1 VILPDWLAAR
11 AAASPDAE
19 AVAAAEGVLT
29 FGALDAGATAA
40 ARRLAAVG
48 VARGTRVALALGSG
62 LPFVVL
68 AHALARLGAV
78 MVPLNTRL
86 APAEASW
93 QLADSR
99 ARLVVC
105 DDAHG
110 SLAAGAARATGA
122 RVLALDELEAAI
134 PAEVAL
140 DHGADLAA
148 PQGIIYTSATSGRP
162 KGALLSF
169 GNHWWNA
176 IGSALNLGLHR
187 DDRWL
192 VPLPLYHVGGLAVVW
207 RGAIYGIPV
216 AIHDRFDPDAAN
228 HAIDAGGVTI
238 ISVVSTMLRRML
250 DARGDRPYPSALRCV
265 LLGGGPAPVELIER
279 CLAAGVPVAP
289 TYGLTEAASQVA
301 TLRPDEVARR
311 PASSGRPLLPVEV
324 RADGEEILVRGP
336 TVMLGYA
343 DRPEETAAA
352 LRDGWLRTGDLGRL
366 DDEGYLYVLDRREDL
381 IVSGGENVYP
391 AEVEAVLM
399 QHPAVAD
406 AGAIGV
412 PDPEW
417 GQAVMA
423 VVVPRPG
430 AHLDEAA
437 VRAFCADRLARY
449 KVPRRIWAAAALP
462 RGPGGKLLRREL
474 RAQAAAR
481 AAGRS

>member
-1 VILPDWLAAR
+1 MILPDWLAAR
-11 AAASPDAE
+11 AAAAPDAE
-19 AVAAAEGVLT
+19 AVVAPEGVLT
-29 FGALDAGATAA
+29 FGGLDAEALSA

-48 VARGTRVALALGSG
+48 VAPGSRVALALGNG

-68 AHALARLGAV
+68 THALARLGAV

-93 QLADSR
+93 QLSDSR
-99 ARLVVC
+99 ASLVVC

-110 SLAAGAARATGA
+110 ALAADAARAAGA
-122 RVLALDELEAAI
+122 RVLALDELEAAV

-140 DHGADLAA
+140 GRGTDLAA

-169 GNHWWNA
+169 GNHWWSA
-176 IGSALNLGLHR
+176 VGSALNLGVHR

-192 VPLPLYHVGGLAVVW
+192 VPLPAYHVGGLAGLW

-216 AIHDRFDPDAAN
+216 VIQDRFDPEAAN
-228 HAIDAGGVTI
+228 HAIDVGGVTAV
-238 ISVVSTMLRRML
+238 SVVSTMLRRML
-250 DARGDRPYPSALRCV
+250 DARGDRPYPAALRCV
-265 LLGGGPAPVELIER
+265 LLGGGPAPAELIER
-279 CLAAGVPVAP
+279 CLAARVPVAP

-311 PASSGRPLLPVEV
+311 PGSSGRPLLPVEV
-324 RADGEEILVRGP
+324 RVDGEEILVRGP

-366 DDEGYLYVLDRREDL
+366 DDDGYLYVLDRREDL

-391 AEVEAVLM
+391 AEVEAVLL

-406 AGAIGV
+406 AGVVGV
-412 PDPEW
+412 PDPQW
-417 GQAVMA
+417 GAAVA
-423 VVVPRPG
+423 AAVVPRPG
-430 AHLDEAA
+430 AQLDEASL
-437 VRAFCADRLARY
+437 RAFCADRLAHY
-449 KVPRRIWAAAALP
+449 KVPRRIWAADALP

-474 RAQAAAR
+474 RAQAAAH
-481 AAGRS
+481 AAGRL